1 MCDYGFADIFLTAE
15 NLDLSK
21 FYLVFKQMVVDNF
34 IQEWNGKIETNKVLR
49 NYKLYKYTFTEN
61 VYLDKVPHD
70 LRFYLTRLRLNL

>member
-1 MCDYGFADIFLTAE
+1 
-15 NLDLSK
+15 
-21 FYLVFKQMVVDNF
+21 MVVDNF